1 MAYFSSRGPIVAG
14 DGNLLKPDITAP
26 GMSVVAQV
34 PNYNSYTSRSLSGA
48 LFLPA
53 TKPERCKELPHRTG
67 MCV

>member
-34 PNYNSYTSRSLSGA
+34 TDYNGYTARSLSGVQHSGQR
-48 LFLPA
+48 FDFSS
-53 TKPERCKELPHRTG
+53 K
-67 MCV
+67 